1 MDKLREYTQTQLRRK
16 YLESFD
22 YETAA
27 DTDTILAALYYGKR
41 AESLTQE
48 EINSINDL

>member
-1 MDKLREYTQTQLRRK
+1 MDKLREYTASQLRRK
-16 YLESFD
+16 YLEVFD

-27 DTDTILAALYYGKR
+27 DTEQIIAALYYGKR

>member
-1 MDKLREYTQTQLRRK
+1 MDKLREYTASQLQRK
-16 YLESFD
+16 YLELFD

-27 DTDTILAALYYGKR
+27 DNESIMAAIYYGKR

-48 EINSINDL
+48 EIQSINEL

>member
-16 YLESFD
+16 YLETFD
-22 YETAA
+22 YEPTA
-27 DTDTILAALYYGKR
+27 DTESIIAALYYGKR

-48 EINSINDL
+48 EINSINEM

>member
-1 MDKLREYTQTQLRRK
+1 MDKLREYTQTQLKRK
-16 YLESFD
+16 YLEAFD

-27 DTDTILAALYYGKR
+27 DNDTILAALYYGKR